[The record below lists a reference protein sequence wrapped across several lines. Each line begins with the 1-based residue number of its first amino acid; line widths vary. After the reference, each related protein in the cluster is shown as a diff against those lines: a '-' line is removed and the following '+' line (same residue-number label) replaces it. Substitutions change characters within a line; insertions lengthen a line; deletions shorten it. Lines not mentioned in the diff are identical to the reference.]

1 MLPMKI
7 TAVVAIAALVVGLG
21 IVSGRAVSS
30 APATPSSGQAAISPW
45 VRDET
50 ADGGRT
56 DLLVVLK
63 ERADLKPALSLPTKA
78 ERGRWVYETLRGTA
92 EQSQGALR
100 AWLEARGVDYRA
112 FYIVNVIHVSDADRS
127 LVEALAARPEVARIE
142 ANPRVLGVSPE
153 SVARESGGLAP
164 EGVEW
169 NLLRV
174 HADDVWAMGYTGQG
188 VVVGGQDTGYEW
200 DHPALVGQYREAQPG
215 YDRHDYNWHDAIHSN
230 NSHTPDGNPCGFDSP
245 EPCDDNGHGT
255 HTMGI
260 AVGDDGAGNQIGMAP
275 GARWIGC
282 RNMDQGWGTPASYL
296 ECFEFFLAPYPVGG
310 GPSQG
315 DSDLAPDVTVNSWS
329 CPPEEGCS
337 WATLQSA
344 VEAQRAAGILTV
356 VSAGND
362 GYGGCSTVSDPPA
375 IYDAAYTVGATDS
388 SDYLAGYS
396 SRGPVTVDGS
406 NRLKPDLVAP
416 GSTVRSSVPGG
427 GYGYKSG
434 TSMAAPH
441 VAGAAALLWSA
452 IPELADDLEA
462 TEAQLNGHAYGI
474 ASSACSSGGVPNNL
488 YGWGRLDVYTA
499 VCGIVGDFGFWP
511 VPVTISETLT
521 LTGTVSAGILP
532 ITYTWALGDGSEPL
546 TGNPITHV
554 YSIPGLYPVSLALD
568 NICPDSTVITRT
580 VAVWGS
586 ELVYVPMAMRAAD

>member
-92 EQSQGALR
+92 ERSQASLR

-200 DHPALVGQYREAQPG
+200 DHPALAGQYREAQPG

-310 GPSQG
+310 RPSQG

-532 ITYTWALGDGSEPL
+532 ITYMWALGDGSEPL